1 MAMRITKH
9 DIGAEIIS
17 ILTRGMYA
25 DPRDALRE
33 YVQNSVDAEANSIEI
48 RIRGNS
54 IVIIDDGYGMN
65 EEVMRNAV
73 RVGISDK
80 EPGGDVGFRGIGI
93 YSAFHLCEKLCIYS
107 KVEAEQP
114 SLLTFDFKNMRQTLH
129 QQRLDRVSGSITG
142 QQLID
147 LQSILQKNITLE
159 TLDADDFPEKGTRV
173 EILGVEAS
181 FFKSLAQFE
190 EVAEYL
196 RQVVP
201 LHFDGDR
208 FKWGA
213 SIEKKIREIC
223 EKHNAIFRVVDLT
236 LQVDTKAE
244 KLFRPYTDQLFHEE
258 AVLKP
263 VFKEIKSG
271 EDFFGVAWGCLN
283 TARRKV
289 VDTKLRGFLL
299 MKQGFA
305 LGKRVDMARHF
316 GKRTTYFD
324 RYVGEIIVVRRELL
338 PNAARTDFEVSA
350 LRTRFY
356 EVLAVVAADY
366 NAIADEHQEYT
377 LGDKQLDEAI
387 ERIDDVESKLA
398 FSYEKTD
405 QLLEYLVEV
414 RTIRDSVKKRLDRDS
429 FRPKRVDDAKRFVS
443 SAKALEKEIQN
454 FIESMRGKQRTKKK
468 KTPEDRS
475 RERRMNLPDKARKE
489 EGEKP
494 PESLVDVFESMDIT
508 LSEEMIKGLE
518 LVDERFV
525 QNLAESRADYLLI
538 LKELRT
544 ELEEVVLR
552 G

>member
-1 MAMRITKH
+1 MATE
-9 DIGAEIIS
+9 G
-17 ILTRGMYA
+17 LPT
-25 DPRDALRE
+25 
-33 YVQNSVDAEANSIEI
+33 
-48 RIRGNS
+48 
-54 IVIIDDGYGMN
+54 
-65 EEVMRNAV
+65 
-73 RVGISDK
+73 
-80 EPGGDVGFRGIGI
+80 
-93 YSAFHLCEKLCIYS
+93 
-107 KVEAEQP
+107 
-114 SLLTFDFKNMRQTLH
+114 
-129 QQRLDRVSGSITG
+129 
-142 QQLID
+142 
-147 LQSILQKNITLE
+147 
-159 TLDADDFPEKGTRV
+159 
-173 EILGVEAS
+173 
-181 FFKSLAQFE
+181 
-190 EVAEYL
+190 
-196 RQVVP
+196 
-201 LHFDGDR
+201 
-208 FKWGA
+208 
-213 SIEKKIREIC
+213 
-223 EKHNAIFRVVDLT
+223 
-236 LQVDTKAE
+236 
-244 KLFRPYTDQLFHEE
+244 FRPYTDQLFHEE

-305 LGKRVDMARHF
+305 LGTRVDMARHF

-338 PNAARTDFEVSA
+338 PNAARTDFEVSGIRA
-350 LRTRFY
+350 RFY
-356 EVLAVVAADY
+356 EALAVVAADY

-429 FRPKRVDDAKRFVS
+429 FRPKRVDDAKRIVS

-454 FIESMRGKQRTKKK
+454 FIESMRGKQHTKKK

-475 RERRMNLPDKARKE
+475 RERRMNLPDKAGKE

-518 LVDERFV
+518 LIDERFV

-538 LKELRT
+538 LRELRT